1 MATAQGLKTELWPLL
16 LLRANALEQ
25 GKRWPEAKQALEQ
38 ALVIAPEQPLL
49 LNFLGYA
56 KLERGEDLDSSEA
69 MIRKASALV
78 AR

>member
-1 MATAQGLKTELWPLL
+1 M
-16 LLRANALEQ
+16 
-25 GKRWPEAKQALEQ
+25 
-38 ALVIAPEQPLL
+38 

-78 AR
+78 ARRCVDHRFARLGAVQARS